1 MTLVN
6 LIYFYISPLKS
17 LNLVLIHGA
26 KLDRHRGTWTGC
38 KINKIKILTYI
49 TSVKTSFNV

>member
-38 KINKIKILTYI
+38 KINKIKILTLHYLC
-49 TSVKTSFNV
+49 KNKF